1 MSVPASPEHSNKVG
15 APISSP
21 SPSRGGSLRGSL
33 EYSRE
38 AGMFPELLVL
48 QPSAIVDH
56 IAVSSRIEEHVDGE
70 IGKIFYA
77 M

>member
-1 MSVPASPEHSNKVG
+1 MSCPVSPERSKDT
-15 APISSP
+15 S
-21 SPSRGGSLRGSL
+21 SRGGSLRGSL

-77 M
+77 L

>member
-1 MSVPASPEHSNKVG
+1 
-15 APISSP
+15 
-21 SPSRGGSLRGSL
+21 L